1 MGLPLGLG
9 LGLGAATVAVA
20 VGVFVAVAPAASSS
34 PESVGSTTSMPASA
48 PRSTTPLP
56 PTTTSAPPTPTVPAD
71 VAARERAEL
80 VETAALLDS
89 PLTLTSPAQWDQWL
103 PAGKPFP
110 GASLEEEISTCP
122 QLSDRLTAALGQ
134 RMSYWTGTLPN
145 GPVGCSWA
153 TVPLSYGP
161 DAPNYPYVLSVGYV
175 ADGSTTES
183 QHFFEHQGAICP
195 DVDVPAVGP
204 GAVLVRCADDT
215 TSYALVLPDRRRDG
229 VWLPLAEATGTAAHP
244 ASYALTSLVDA
255 VSAVYG

>member
-1 MGLPLGLG
+1 
-9 LGLGAATVAVA
+9 
-20 VGVFVAVAPAASSS
+20 
-34 PESVGSTTSMPASA
+34 
-48 PRSTTPLP
+48 
-56 PTTTSAPPTPTVPAD
+56 
-71 VAARERAEL
+71 
-80 VETAALLDS
+80 
-89 PLTLTSPAQWDQWL
+89 
-103 PAGKPFP
+103 
-110 GASLEEEISTCP
+110 
-122 QLSDRLTAALGQ
+122 
-134 RMSYWTGTLPN
+134 MSYWTGTLPN

-175 ADGSTTES
+175 ADGSTTED

-229 VWLPLAEATGTAAHP
+229 VWLLLAEARGTAAHP

-255 VSAVYG
+255 VSGVYG